1 MPDPRVNLYHNL
13 SVMLDAGVPIT
24 RALQSATKTGRVG
37 RLFQTIETQVAR
49 GNSLS
54 DVIRHY
60 PRQFDKLDQTL
71 IHVGEETGQLAE
83 MFEELSRWYSFRQR
97 MNRTMRPGMIFSIF
111 MIHALA
117 LIAPVVPFALGGFD
131 ISLYVHGFLSILA
144 IFYTPA
150 LMVLAVLYLTPKQGP
165 LRWMLDVF
173 A

>member
-71 IHVGEETGQLAE
+71 IQVGEETGQLAE
-83 MFEELSRWYSFRQR
+83 MLEALSQWYAFRQR
-97 MNRTMRPGMIFSIF
+97 LRRTTRTGLVLPVA

-131 ISLYVHGFLSILA
+131 ISIYVRGFLSILA
-144 IFYTPA
+144 IFYTP
-150 LMVLAVLYLTPKQGP
+150 
-165 LRWMLDVF
+165 
-173 A
+173 